1 MDKNKNLYHN
11 DCKCYILSRLSINF
25 VLFLA
30 VNSTISN
37 SLMHTVIPNTYEEGI
52 DELEKDIE
60 HLERRLASAKSQLM
74 FVTYQKDK
82 QFKS

>member
-1 MDKNKNLYHN
+1 
-11 DCKCYILSRLSINF
+11 
-25 VLFLA
+25 
-30 VNSTISN
+30 
-37 SLMHTVIPNTYEEGI
+37 MHTVIPNTYEEGI